1 VFSPCLLPAFDGGLL
16 CTFWTSSF
24 ALGSSAVSG
33 SGAASSVASE
43 SWGNRSLSWSSL
55 LSYFFT
61 FNGTARMPSMQHTGA
76 GVRLKSIEGIQD
88 NVLIVGVCVLWELV
102 TCSKVKTI

>member
-16 CTFWTSSF
+16 CTFWTPSF
-24 ALGSSAVSG
+24 ALDSGAVSG

-43 SWGNRSLSWSSL
+43 SWGNRSSSWSSL
-55 LSYFFT
+55 LPYLFT
-61 FNGTARMPSMQHTGA
+61 SNGTARMPSMQHNGA
-76 GVRLKSIEGIQD
+76 GVKLESIEDIQD
-88 NVLIVGVCVLWELV
+88 NVLIVGVCVLWDLV